1 MRFELLQ
8 RGRRSVSMKERISMQ
23 SRVTVDNAVDMRL
36 LLAEAIRSQG
46 AQVIVDISM
55 IAYMDTA
62 GLATLL
68 EALRIAHKQGKRL
81 VLEGIQD
88 QPLRL
93 FEATELDH
101 VFEIRAKGTR

>member
-68 EALRIAHKQGKRL
+68 EALRIAHRQGKRL

>member
-1 MRFELLQ
+1 
-8 RGRRSVSMKERISMQ
+8 MKERISMQ

>member
-1 MRFELLQ
+1 MRFEVLQ
-8 RGRRSVSMKERISMQ
+8 RGRRSVSMNERISMQ

-68 EALRIAHKQGKRL
+68 EALRIAHKQGKNL

>member
-1 MRFELLQ
+1 MRFEVLQ
-8 RGRRSVSMKERISMQ
+8 RGRRSDSMKERISMQ

-68 EALRIAHKQGKRL
+68 EALRVAHKQGKRL

>member
-1 MRFELLQ
+1 
-8 RGRRSVSMKERISMQ
+8 MKEPISMQ
-23 SRVTVDNAVDMRL
+23 SRITVDNAVEMRL
-36 LLAEAIRSQG
+36 LLEEAIRSQG
-46 AQVIVDISM
+46 AQVIVDISP

-101 VFEIRAKGTR
+101 VFEIRTKGTR

>member
-1 MRFELLQ
+1 MRFEVLQ

-36 LLAEAIRSQG
+36 FLAEAIRSQG

>member
-1 MRFELLQ
+1 
-8 RGRRSVSMKERISMQ
+8 MKERISMQ
-23 SRVTVDNAVDMRL
+23 SRITVDNAVEMRL

-46 AQVIVDISM
+46 EQVIVDISQV
-55 IAYMDTA
+55 AYMDTA

-68 EALRIAHKQGKRL
+68 EGLRIAHKQGKRL

-88 QPLRL
+88 QPRWL

-101 VFEIRAKGTR
+101 VFEIQAKGTR

>member
-1 MRFELLQ
+1 MRFEVLQ
-8 RGRRSVSMKERISMQ
+8 KGRRSVSMKERISMQ

-101 VFEIRAKGTR
+101 VFEIRAKGAR

>member
-1 MRFELLQ
+1 
-8 RGRRSVSMKERISMQ
+8 MQ

-46 AQVIVDISM
+46 AQVIVDISP

-81 VLEGIQD
+81 VLVGIQD

-93 FEATELDH
+93 FGATELDH
-101 VFEIRAKGTR
+101 VFEIQTKGTR

>member
-1 MRFELLQ
+1 MRSEVLQ
-8 RGRRSVSMKERISMQ
+8 RGRRSDSMKERISMQ

-46 AQVIVDISM
+46 ALVIVDISTV
-55 IAYMDTA
+55 AY
-62 GLATLL
+62 TLL

>member
-1 MRFELLQ
+1 MRFEVLQ
-8 RGRRSVSMKERISMQ
+8 KGRRSVSMKERISMQ

>member
-1 MRFELLQ
+1 MRFEVLQ
-8 RGRRSVSMKERISMQ
+8 RGRRSDSMKERISMQ

>member
-1 MRFELLQ
+1 
-8 RGRRSVSMKERISMQ
+8 MKERISMQ

-88 QPLRL
+88 QPRRL

>member
-1 MRFELLQ
+1 MRSEVLQ
-8 RGRRSVSMKERISMQ
+8 RGRRSDSMKERISMQ

-68 EALRIAHKQGKRL
+68 EALRVAHKQGKRL

>member
-1 MRFELLQ
+1 
-8 RGRRSVSMKERISMQ
+8 MQ

-46 AQVIVDISM
+46 AQVIVDISP

-68 EALRIAHKQGKRL
+68 EALRIAYKQGKRL
-81 VLEGIQD
+81 VLVGIQD

-101 VFEIRAKGTR
+101 VFEIRTKGTR

>member
-1 MRFELLQ
+1 MRFEVLQ